1 MAAMKLAVSGR
12 VILVGLALLLAS
24 AVSSLAQQSSSQSTA
39 KGEVLSVQTSSV
51 PKGFLHRAYT
61 FRFQAQGGATPLTW
75 DLAGGFLP
83 KGLELSADGTLS
95 GTPTAKGEFSF
106 TVRVRDSNQPA
117 LERKREFSLQI
128 VGALVVEWSRYPQVT
143 GQKLDCAIRLANQTG
158 EDFDLTV
165 IALAVAED
173 GRATAVGYEHF
184 TLKGD
189 TANMEIPFSQTLPRG
204 AYEINV
210 DAVGE
215 VVETNSIYRA
225 RIVSKDK
232 IPVQQGP

>member
-1 MAAMKLAVSGR
+1 MAAMNLAVSKCAN
-12 VILVGLALLLAS
+12 LVGLALVLAS
-24 AVSSLAQQSSSQSTA
+24 GMSSWAQSPTPTL
-39 KGEVLSVQTSSV
+39 GPLTVQTSSV
-51 PKGFLHRAYT
+51 PKGFLRRPYT

-83 KGLELSADGTLS
+83 NGLELSADGTLS
-95 GTPTAKGEFSF
+95 GTPTTKGDFSF
-106 TVRVRDSNQPA
+106 TVRVRDNSQPA
-117 LERKREFSLQI
+117 LERKREFTLQI
-128 VGALVVEWSRYPQVT
+128 VAALVLEWSRYPQVT

-189 TANMEIPFSQTLPRG
+189 TVNMEIPFSQTLPRG
-204 AYEINV
+204 GYELNV

-215 VVETNSIYRA
+215 VAETNSIYRA
-225 RIVSKDK
+225 RLVTKDK
-232 IPVQQGP
+232 IQIQQGP